1 MKKIIKKIIAIILAA
16 ATASC
21 MLACKKPSLDDDK
34 TGTDV
39 DISTPKYGFVAQ
51 DSFTPNAEDPLEGT
65 QTEREVKF
73 EVGTIY
79 YLIIVFTLTPR
90 QENDGQSYFK
100 TTARFDSL
108 EVLDATM
115 QQASTSSTSVE
126 VSHDMIEDK
135 VTRNVQ
141 ASFKIGASTEDIK
154 NYTMIVRMVPQKV
167 SGSTGVQLKIE
178 FSLDGNN
185 KIWGADGFTRT
196 IDIEKGTLATPIVEY
211 DSFENS
217 LSWIHVNKGASYY
230 MVFDANDNPISF
242 GKANETKSDKIMATN
257 DIKPGKDY
265 MHALLNNAWLNGEKL
280 AGYHELKVKAFG
292 KDGVEDESYYSS
304 GYSETVE
311 VNII

>member
-1 MKKIIKKIIAIILAA
+1 MKKVIKKIIAIVLAA
-16 ATASC
+16 ATATC

-115 QQASTSSTSVE
+115 HQASTSSTSVE

-141 ASFKIGASTEDIK
+141 ASFKIGASTEDVK

-196 IDIEKGTLATPIVEY
+196 IDIDKGTLAAPVISY
-211 DSFENS
+211 DASTWALKWN
-217 LSWIHVNKGASYY
+217 HVKNASYY
-230 MVFDANDNPISF
+230 IIYDIDNNPLTF
-242 GKANETKSDKIMATN
+242 ETENGQRSEKIMVTS
-257 DIKPGKDY
+257 DVKPGAE
-265 MHALLNNAWLNGEKL
+265 MQAIIGNAWINGTL
-280 AGYHELKVKAFG
+280 FSGDTFLKVKAFG
-292 KDGVEDESYYSS
+292 KDGVEDESFYSS
-304 GYSETVE
+304 AFSNSLSVS
-311 VNII
+311 I

>member
-1 MKKIIKKIIAIILAA
+1 MKKVIKKIIAIVLAA
-16 ATASC
+16 ATATC

-196 IDIEKGTLATPIVEY
+196 IDIDKGTLAAPVISY
-211 DSFENS
+211 DASTWALKWN
-217 LSWIHVNKGASYY
+217 HVKNASYY
-230 MVFDANDNPISF
+230 IIYDIDNNPLTF
-242 GKANETKSDKIMATN
+242 ETENGQRSEKIMVTS
-257 DIKPGKDY
+257 DVKPGAE
-265 MHALLNNAWLNGEKL
+265 MQAIIGNAWINGTL
-280 AGYHELKVKAFG
+280 FSGDTFLKVKAFG
-292 KDGVEDESYYSS
+292 KDGVEDESFYSS
-304 GYSETVE
+304 AFSNSLSVS
-311 VNII
+311 I